1 MVVEESNLLWLMAYV
16 LIAVVAIALLWI
28 FNPIEQIQAGEV
40 GVVYDAF
47 RGMLPDAMQTG
58 WHWKTPVLQTVY
70 HVKTSR
76 DTVTMFGVDYNKDC
90 VPYPECDDVAIEVP
104 SKEGLPIT
112 IDISLFYRVKPEEAV
127 NVVKKLTVDYK
138 VGTVMPSMRSATR
151 DVAGGMAFTD
161 LYGEGRRLLEQG
173 IFDNLK
179 SDFDADGFILEQVLV
194 RDVTLPPDMVKAI
207 QDKQTMQQQFLQKQ
221 FELQRQQLEAER
233 IIIEANGTAE
243 AIKIQGNALRTN
255 PEVLQLRAI
264 DKWNGVMPL
273 STSGALPFINIQPS
287 QQSYPYV
294 VNLTNP

>member
-1 MVVEESNLLWLMAYV
+1 MVVEEPYFWKILKYGIIVFVVVFLLL
-16 LIAVVAIALLWI
+16 I

-58 WHWKTPVLQTVY
+58 WHWKTPVLQTVF
-70 HVKTSR
+70 HVKTAR

-104 SKEGLPIT
+104 SKEGLTIT
-112 IDISLFYRVKPEEAV
+112 IDISVFYRVKPEVAV
-127 NVVKKLTVDYK
+127 DIVKKLTVDYK
-138 VGTVMPSMRSATR
+138 VGTVMPSIRSATR

-161 LYGEGRRLLEQG
+161 LYGEGRKQLEQG
-173 IFDNLK
+173 IFDNLEPE
-179 SDFDADGFILEQVLV
+179 FDADGFVLEQVLV

-287 QQSYPYV
+287 QQSYPYAM
-294 VNLTNP
+294 NLTNP